1 MLIQD
6 FYSTEEFAVPD
17 EIAAIE
23 KALLEKLSVDEEKI
37 KDMEAGKKVQIYSLK
52 LWLNQCKE
60 KES

>member
-1 MLIQD
+1 M
-6 FYSTEEFAVPD
+6 PD